1 MKKTFRSILAG
12 ALALF
17 AVSCYDDS
25 YLQGKLQDHE
35 DRLTAIESIL
45 NAEVNGINDLVNRL
59 EALEDKVAA
68 IKVETVDGVT
78 TLTLS
83 NESKVVLSKN
93 GALTVVDGGW
103 ATVAADGTVT
113 PLGVKVGH
121 DLQFKVENGELMISY
136 DGAKYEGTGVQISE
150 YTAHVIGN
158 VVEDESSVT
167 LTIGDS
173 EYVLPLL
180 NLKGAVKIK
189 SGKQFFGYA
198 ETKTISVGLSD
209 VTNLAVMNQPY
220 GWKAALNGSSLVVTS
235 PSEANADADP
245 AGVVVLHGE
254 SEGKC
259 ITAVLNVALGT
270 GLQIS
275 VDDSG
280 MITVV
285 NPNVST
291 TVNWW
296 GDESTGFTDYVIGFV
311 ETSIYDSFSSKADF
325 VTAVVNDYDGLYGMS
340 AFAQNIG
347 LVGMWDAVEN
357 PIDVVTVSIEQLG
370 QSGYPPVSVEKGK
383 QYVVWAVPNVSE
395 VPDGNEIVCAYYEP
409 IELVMTEKVSS
420 DDIQLTFE
428 LYGAESVY
436 IGAMSSLDVM
446 SATGADDITNYLM
459 NGYGMG
465 GPWKQFQQYG
475 FEALQGQEYKA
486 GDAVS
491 VSELAYGCVPGTKY
505 YVWVV
510 PVLEGKKPAE
520 YVFEKHCKIYEYT
533 TEALKPGAEE
543 AELTLLTDKVTYS
556 EVYVDVTVPAGTT
569 AYAKFFEAGDVPETD
584 EEIIAYI
591 LGNWPEE
598 LTESGEVKETY
609 LDPGAS
615 TTLVVLTVSEDGKYA
630 IAKGTYS
637 TKAYPIVDTITATL
651 ASITSSEEDG
661 ATYYTA
667 KFNVTGATKIA
678 VYQNYSSN
686 YNSMTSYILS
696 QSTTFTYADV
706 VDGVAT
712 VKVKARGASYDYM
725 LFAAFN
731 VDAEGAVTNL
741 MQYNNFSITANL
753 Q

>member
-1 MKKTFRSILAG
+1 M
-12 ALALF
+12 
-17 AVSCYDDS
+17 
-25 YLQGKLQDHE
+25 
-35 DRLTAIESIL
+35 
-45 NAEVNGINDLVNRL
+45 
-59 EALEDKVAA
+59 
-68 IKVETVDGVT
+68 
-78 TLTLS
+78 
-83 NESKVVLSKN
+83 
-93 GALTVVDGGW
+93 
-103 ATVAADGTVT
+103 
-113 PLGVKVGH
+113 
-121 DLQFKVENGELMISY
+121 
-136 DGAKYEGTGVQISE
+136 
-150 YTAHVIGN
+150 
-158 VVEDESSVT
+158 
-167 LTIGDS
+167 
-173 EYVLPLL
+173 
-180 NLKGAVKIK
+180 
-189 SGKQFFGYA
+189 
-198 ETKTISVGLSD
+198 
-209 VTNLAVMNQPY
+209 
-220 GWKAALNGSSLVVTS
+220 
-235 PSEANADADP
+235 
-245 AGVVVLHGE
+245 
-254 SEGKC
+254 
-259 ITAVLNVALGT
+259 
-270 GLQIS
+270 
-275 VDDSG
+275 
-280 MITVV
+280 
-285 NPNVST
+285 
-291 TVNWW
+291 
-296 GDESTGFTDYVIGFV
+296 
-311 ETSIYDSFSSKADF
+311 
-325 VTAVVNDYDGLYGMS
+325 
-340 AFAQNIG
+340 
-347 LVGMWDAVEN
+347 
-357 PIDVVTVSIEQLG
+357 
-370 QSGYPPVSVEKGK
+370 
-383 QYVVWAVPNVSE
+383 VWAVPNVSE